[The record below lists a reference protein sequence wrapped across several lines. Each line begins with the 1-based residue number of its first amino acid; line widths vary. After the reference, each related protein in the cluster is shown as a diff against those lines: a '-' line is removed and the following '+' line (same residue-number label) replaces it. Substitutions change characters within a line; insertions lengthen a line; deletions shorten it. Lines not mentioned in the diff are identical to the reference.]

1 MNQVSRIIKN
11 TGVEVT
17 SNIVNMVLSALFTF
31 IVARVFGPE
40 LYGTFSLVTTFPL
53 IFVSLTIFGLDCIL
67 IRDIARERE
76 KSGAVLYNA
85 ILFQCILIVITSF
98 ITIISMYL
106 LGYDMK
112 LVSLVMLFFI
122 FCSVNSVTTVN
133 SSVFKAFEKME
144 YNALLNTGERF
155 LVLVAGITII
165 MKYGSI
171 APLLG
176 VFLAVAV
183 FKLVISLRI
192 SFTRF
197 VRLEMRYERDIFRYF
212 FKEGYPIAVSSFFT
226 AFRWNI
232 VIVIISKMLTENDI
246 GYYNAAFKI
255 AYPILLIIFG
265 YSTAIL
271 PVMSV
276 YYKKDNDNLDR
287 LYIASCKLAT
297 VFSIPIA
304 IIFTFFSS
312 TIIMLLFGE
321 QYLISAE
328 VLKIIIW
335 ILPFSFLLYPLGN
348 LLVAMNHQKIAMRA
362 NGYNSL
368 ILLVAEIYL
377 TGKYGLYGACAGI
390 VAAEFLLVLVYFYNV
405 TIKYKYIKISD
416 FLFKPVFAGI
426 LMFLV
431 IYLSGEK
438 ALFISAP
445 AGILIYSAVLYFTG
459 IFNRDDIDKV
469 RNSFSLKDTG
479 NMK

>member
-17 SNIVNMVLSALFTF
+17 SNIVNMILSALFTF
-31 IVARVFGPE
+31 IVARMFGPE

-53 IFVSLTIFGLDCIL
+53 IFASLTIFGLDCII
-67 IRDIARERE
+67 IRDIAREKG
-76 KSGAVLYNA
+76 KSGAVLFNA

-98 ITIISMYL
+98 ITIISMYF
-106 LGYDMK
+106 LGYDIKIMF
-112 LVSLVMLFFI
+112 LIMLFFI

-155 LVLVAGITII
+155 LVLITGITII
-165 MKYGSI
+165 MKYGSV
-171 APLLG
+171 APVLG
-176 VFLAVAV
+176 VFLAVSI

-197 VRLEMRYERDIFRYF
+197 VRLEMRYEKSIFRYF
-212 FKEGYPIAVSSFFT
+212 FKEGYPVAVSSFFT

-232 VIVIISKMLTENDI
+232 VIVIISKMLTESDI

-255 AYPILLIIFG
+255 TYPILLIIFA

-271 PVMSV
+271 PVISV
-276 YYKKDNDNLDR
+276 YYGKDNDNLDR
-287 LYIASCKLAT
+287 LYRVSCKLAT

-312 TIIMLLFGE
+312 KIIMLLFGT
-321 QYLISAE
+321 QYLVSAE

-335 ILPFSFLLYPLGN
+335 ILPSSFLLYPLGN
-348 LLVAMNHQKIAMRA
+348 LLVAMNHQKLAMRA
-362 NGYNSL
+362 NGVNSV
-368 ILLVAEIYL
+368 ILLIAEVYL
-377 TGKYGLYGACAGI
+377 TAKYGLYGACAGI

-405 TIKYKYIKISD
+405 TIKYKYIKISE
-416 FLFKPVFAGI
+416 FLLKPVAAGI
-426 LMFLV
+426 VMFL
-431 IYLSGEK
+431 ILYLSREITI
-438 ALFISAP
+438 FISAP
-445 AGILIYSAVLYFTG
+445 VGIAVYAGILYFTG
-459 IFNRDDIDKV
+459 IFNRDEIEKV
-469 RNSFSLKDTG
+469 RSSFAFKDNG
-479 NMK
+479 NM